1 MRTILIVDDSPFIAR
16 EIKDIVSEH
25 DYEVVGCAKNGEDGI
40 VMAKELK
47 PDIIT
52 MDIIMPGIDGI
63 EAAIE
68 ILKEIPD
75 QKIVMLSSLCDQDTL
90 EEIKGIGLKH
100 LVAKPI
106 EAAQLLD
113 ILEKELSGDDAE

>member
-1 MRTILIVDDSPFIAR
+1 MKTILIVDDSPFIAR
-16 EIKDIVSEH
+16 EITDIVKEQ

-47 PDIIT
+47 PDVIT

-63 EAAIE
+63 EAAGE
-68 ILKEIPD
+68 ILKENPD
-75 QKIVMLSSLCDQDTL
+75 QKIIMLSSLCDQDTI
-90 EEIKGIGLKH
+90 EEIKALGLKH

-106 EAAQLLD
+106 EAKQLLD
-113 ILEKELSGDDAE
+113 ILAEETAE

>member
-1 MRTILIVDDSPFIAR
+1 MKTILIVDDSPFIAR
-16 EIKDIVSEH
+16 EITDIVKEH

-40 VMAKELK
+40 IMARDLK
-47 PDIIT
+47 PDVIT

-63 EAAIE
+63 EAAAE
-68 ILKEIPD
+68 ILKENPS
-75 QKIVMLSSLCDQDTL
+75 QKIVMLSSLCDQDTI

-106 EAAQLLD
+106 EAEQLLG
-113 ILEKELSGDDAE
+113 ILAEETAD

>member
-1 MRTILIVDDSPFIAR
+1 MRRLLIVDDSPFIAR

-40 VMAKELK
+40 AMALELK

-63 EAAIE
+63 EAAEE
-68 ILKEIPD
+68 ILKELPG
-75 QKIVMLSSLCDQDTL
+75 QKIVMLSSLCDQDTI
-90 EEIKGIGLKH
+90 EEIRGIGLKH
-100 LVAKPI
+100 LIAKPI
-106 EAAQLLD
+106 EADQL
-113 ILEKELSGDDAE
+113 IETLEKEFAEE

>member
-1 MRTILIVDDSPFIAR
+1 MKTILIVDDSPFIAR
-16 EIKDIVSEH
+16 EITDIVTGQ

-40 VMAKELK
+40 RLAKELK

-63 EAAIE
+63 EAAAE
-68 ILKEIPD
+68 ILKENPE
-75 QKIVMLSSLCDQDTL
+75 QKIVMLSSLCDQDTF
-90 EEIKGIGLKH
+90 EEIKAIGLKN

-106 EAAQLLD
+106 ESEVLLNV
-113 ILEKELSGDDAE
+113 LKEELS

>member
-1 MRTILIVDDSPFIAR
+1 MRTLLIVDDSPFIAR
-16 EIKDIVSEH
+16 EIKDIVSAH

-40 VMAKELK
+40 TMAKELK

-63 EAAIE
+63 EAAVE

-75 QKIVMLSSLCDQDTL
+75 QKIVMLSSLCDQDTI
-90 EEIKGIGLKH
+90 EEIKTIGLKH

-106 EAAQLLD
+106 EAELLLE
-113 ILEKELSGDDAE
+113 ILEKEFSEENQ